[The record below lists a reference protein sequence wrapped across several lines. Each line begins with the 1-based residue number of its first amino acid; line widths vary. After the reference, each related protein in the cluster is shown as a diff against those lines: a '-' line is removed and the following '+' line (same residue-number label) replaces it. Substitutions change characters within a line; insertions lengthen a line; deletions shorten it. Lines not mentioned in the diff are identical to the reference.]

1 MNANFLNLQAPS
13 KILVSGTINMKF
25 FSQIFFIFSIA
36 FSPFEIQSQGIESKF
51 SLLVHKTPT
60 CGCCKKW
67 IEHLESN
74 GFSPS
79 SKDHQSLQGVKEKY
93 NIKPEYRSCHTAV
106 SEDGYIFEG
115 HIPGK
120 YIAQFLAEKN
130 LDAIGLSVPGMP
142 LGSPGMEIGDRFTPY
157 DVLIL
162 YKDGTSKVYAEIK
175 QK

>member
-13 KILVSGTINMKF
+13 KILISGTINIKF

-67 IEHLESN
+67 IEHLERN

>member
-13 KILVSGTINMKF
+13 KILVSGTINIKF

-36 FSPFEIQSQGIESKF
+36 FSPFEIQSQGIDSKF

-142 LGSPGMEIGDRFTPY
+142 LGSPGMEVGDRFTPY

>member
-1 MNANFLNLQAPS
+1 MNANRQIMSIKL
-13 KILVSGTINMKF
+13 
-25 FSQIFFIFSIA
+25 SQLFFIFSIA
-36 FSPFEIQSQGIESKF
+36 FSSFEIQSQSIDSKF

-79 SKDHQSLQGVKEKY
+79 SKDHRSLQGVKEKY

-106 SEDGYIFEG
+106 SKDGYIFEG
-115 HIPGK
+115 HIPSK

-142 LGSPGMEIGDRFTPY
+142 LGSPGMEVGDRFTPY

-162 YKDGTSKVYAEIK
+162 FKDGTSKVYAEIK
-175 QK
+175 RE

>member
-1 MNANFLNLQAPS
+1 MNANHQTMSIKL
-13 KILVSGTINMKF
+13 
-25 FSQIFFIFSIA
+25 SQLFFIFSIA
-36 FSPFEIQSQGIESKF
+36 FSSFEIQSQGIDSKF

-79 SKDHQSLQGVKEKY
+79 SKDHRSLQGVKEKY

-106 SEDGYIFEG
+106 SKDGYIFEG
-115 HIPGK
+115 HIPSK

-142 LGSPGMEIGDRFTPY
+142 LGSPGMEVGDRFTPY

-162 YKDGTSKVYAEIK
+162 FKDGTSKVYAEIK
-175 QK
+175 RE